1 MEGIIEIPSPFP
13 IGLADWN
20 VGASVELR
28 TLFRRFLRL
37 NSHRH
42 LLILRLFAFL
52 RELEYGETLDWRLSV
67 LQEITMHLLWHF
79 SCLQEMCL
87 QTYRI
92 DQCFAEVGLN
102 QLSICDENT
111 TGDLWKRP
119 QEL

>member
-79 SCLQEMCL
+79 SCLQKCPL
-87 QTYRI
+87 ARS
-92 DQCFAEVGLN
+92 LRLKHPR
-102 QLSICDENT
+102 LSFRRGNYLFTLWSLDEIY
-111 TGDLWKRP
+111 
-119 QEL
+119 E